1 MGRVQ
6 KEQINEGFGTHETF
20 DYITFS
26 EPRVVDSL
34 LRNRQKL
41 DAAFSYRE
49 MDEDGSAAMIFN
61 EQILATYLSLD
72 ALIREANLTPPQ
84 RATVT

>member
-20 DYITFS
+20 DYVTFS
-26 EPRVVDSL
+26 EPRIVDKL
-34 LRNRQKL
+34 IRNRQKL

-49 MDEDGSAAMIFN
+49 MNEDGSAAMIFN

-72 ALIREANLTPPQ
+72 ALIKTADLTGAQ
-84 RATVT
+84 NAVLT

>member
-1 MGRVQ
+1 MGHVQ

-20 DYITFS
+20 DYVTFS
-26 EPRVVDSL
+26 EPRLVDRL
-34 LRNRQKL
+34 IRNRQKL
-41 DAAFSYRE
+41 DSAFSYRE

-72 ALIREANLTPPQ
+72 ALIQAANLTGPQ
-84 RATVT
+84 RAVVA

>member
-20 DYITFS
+20 DYVTFS
-26 EPRVVDSL
+26 EPRIVDKL
-34 LRNRQKL
+34 IRNRQKL

-49 MDEDGSAAMIFN
+49 MNEDGSAAMIFN

-72 ALIREANLTPPQ
+72 ALIKIADLTGAQ
-84 RATVT
+84 NAVLT